1 MITGF
6 FFHQVYLV
14 ETKGWNFDVWAL
26 SFSAFALAHIAGSVS
41 LGFLVDMVGARRLA
55 PLILMP
61 MAIGIMLFAYV
72 PSVTFAGVIMFCL
85 GFGSG
90 AVGPVLSSLW
100 AEIYGTRHLGNIRS
114 VVEVATVFGSA
125 LGPVFMGLALDQG
138 LSVYFIAIVSAGIAA
153 MAAILAKSA
162 LIAR

>member
-1 MITGF
+1 
-6 FFHQVYLV
+6 
-14 ETKGWNFDVWAL
+14 
-26 SFSAFALAHIAGSVS
+26 
-41 LGFLVDMVGARRLA
+41 
-55 PLILMP
+55 
-61 MAIGIMLFAYV
+61 
-72 PSVTFAGVIMFCL
+72 MFCL